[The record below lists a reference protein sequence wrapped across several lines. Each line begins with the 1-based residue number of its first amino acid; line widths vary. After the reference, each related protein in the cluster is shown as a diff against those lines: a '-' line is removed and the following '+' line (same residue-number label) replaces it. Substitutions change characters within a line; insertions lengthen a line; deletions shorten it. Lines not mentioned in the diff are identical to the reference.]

1 MWIGNGSREGSILS
15 ELLEALLW
23 IDSGRGAR
31 RPRMDM
37 GWGIWS
43 SEGIG
48 MRAGGERRR
57 ILRRLLRMVRGWA
70 SVRANATYACW
81 MIPGMTWR
89 CALKHAWGNRSWS
102 SGRAGEGRLEGG
114 GIKYHRIS
122 GCVYSYAWY
131 VVWCAI
137 RLGGDWMFIL
147 WFVWRWVLV
156 SCRMLG
162 RGRMSRDG
170 RLECIEQKWLDERW
184 DMVQDQ
190 KKLWQAVNWEVGL
203 IRFIVSWLAI
213 VCERHW
219 GGSRKCLLIWWSV
232 GGLLQH
238 WPDECRAAYDAR
250 PDAREIYR
258 SSKQTRSFS

>member
-1 MWIGNGSREGSILS
+1 M
-15 ELLEALLW
+15 
-23 IDSGRGAR
+23 
-31 RPRMDM
+31 
-37 GWGIWS
+37 
-43 SEGIG
+43 
-48 MRAGGERRR
+48 GGERGGPGWIWDGGFGRPR
-57 ILRRLLRMVRGWA
+57 ELGCVQGVRDVGFFDVFWGCCEDELLFVLTLLTRAEWYRVWHGGVRWNMRGETGVGVQVGLGKEGW
-70 SVRANATYACW
+70 R
-81 MIPGMTWR
+81 
-89 CALKHAWGNRSWS
+89 
-102 SGRAGEGRLEGG
+102 GG

-131 VVWCAI
+131 VVWCAM

-156 SCRMLG
+156 SRRMLG